1 MADRWPIGAF
11 GDEIAPGLE
20 EQITVLQKNG
30 VAGLELRSAWGDNV
44 VDLGPARLDRA
55 AGLLRAAGISVSA
68 VASPVGKA
76 QIEGDFDAEVSR
88 LRAAMDA
95 ATRLHTTRI
104 RIFSFFIPDGRHTE
118 FRDEVL
124 RRMSAFAHEA
134 ASRDLVLVHENESYI
149 YGDDA
154 EHCRDLVESVGSPA
168 LQIAFDPAN
177 FVQVGVRPFDE
188 AWPLL
193 ARHVVHVHVKDAVS
207 VDRDGMPPYP
217 ARAPE
222 VQLMASVRPAGE
234 GEVST
239 GIEEEDTWRDYWKP
253 ALRVDVS
260 FRLRGWGPWR
270 PSPCL
275 ASSRRA
281 RNLPARPRPA
291 HPNRR
296 PCPCTW
302 PRTPRAR
309 RHRRSCST

>member
-20 EQITVLQKNG
+20 EQITVLHKNG
-30 VAGLELRSAWGDNV
+30 VAALELRSAWGDNV
-44 VDLGPARLDRA
+44 VDLGPERLDRA
-55 AGLLRAAGISVSA
+55 AALLRAADISVSA

-76 QIEGDFDAEVSR
+76 DVEGDFDAEVSR

-95 ATRLHTTRI
+95 AHRLQTKLI
-104 RIFSFFIPDGRHTE
+104 RVFSFFVPEGRHAE

-124 RRMSAFAHEA
+124 RRMSTFAKEA
-134 ASRDLVLVHENESYI
+134 ASQDVVLVHENESYV

-193 ARHVVHVHVKDAVS
+193 AQHVVHFHVKDAVG
-207 VDRDGMPPYP
+207 VARNGMAPYP

-222 VQLMASVRPAGE
+222 LQLMASVRPAGE
-234 GEVST
+234 GE
-239 GIEEEDTWRDYWKP
+239 GQFPELLQALDRRDYRGFLVIEP
-253 ALRVDVS
+253 HLQERLHEIEAAERFAIALAALR
-260 FRLRGWGPWR
+260 GM
-270 PSPCL
+270 L
-275 ASSRRA
+275 AGMVA
-281 RNLPARPRPA
+281 KPIQG
-291 HPNRR
+291 H
-296 PCPCTW
+296 
-302 PRTPRAR
+302 
-309 RHRRSCST
+309 

>member
-30 VAGLELRSAWGDNV
+30 VAALELRSAWGDNV
-44 VDLGPARLDRA
+44 VDLGPERLDRA
-55 AGLLRAAGISVSA
+55 TALLRAADIGVSA

-76 QIEGDFDAEVSR
+76 DIEGDFDAEVSR

-95 ATRLHTTRI
+95 AHRLQTNRI
-104 RIFSFFIPDGRHTE
+104 RVFSFFVPEGRHAE

-124 RRMSAFAHEA
+124 RRMSTFAKEA
-134 ASRDLVLVHENESYI
+134 ASQDVVLVHENESYI

-154 EHCRDLVESVGSPA
+154 EHCLDLVESVGSPA

-193 ARHVVHVHVKDAVS
+193 AQHVVHFHIKDAVGLARNG
-207 VDRDGMPPYP
+207 VAPYP

-222 VQLMASVRPAGE
+222 LQLMGSVRPAGE
-234 GEVST
+234 GDGQLPELLQAL
-239 GIEEEDTWRDYWKP
+239 DRRDYRGFLVIEP
-253 ALRVDVS
+253 HLQMRLHEIDAAERFAIALAALRRV
-260 FRLRGWGPWR
+260 
-270 PSPCL
+270 L
-275 ASSRRA
+275 AGTA
-281 RNLPARPRPA
+281 AKPIQG
-291 HPNRR
+291 H
-296 PCPCTW
+296 
-302 PRTPRAR
+302 
-309 RHRRSCST
+309 

>member
-30 VAGLELRSAWGDNV
+30 VAALELRSAWGDNV
-44 VDLGPARLDRA
+44 VDLGPERLDRA
-55 AGLLRAAGISVSA
+55 ADLLRAADIGVSA

-76 QIEGDFDAEVSR
+76 DISGDFDAEVSR

-95 ATRLHTTRI
+95 AHRLQTNRI
-104 RIFSFFIPDGRHTE
+104 RVFSFFIPEGRHAE

-124 RRMSAFAHEA
+124 RRMSTFAQEA
-134 ASRDLVLVHENESYI
+134 ASQDIVLVHENESYV

-154 EHCRDLVESVGSPA
+154 QHCRDLVESVGSPA

-193 ARHVVHVHVKDAVS
+193 AEHVVHFHVKDAVG
-207 VDRDGMPPYP
+207 VVRNGMAPYP

-222 VQLMASVRPAGE
+222 LQLMASVRPAGE
-234 GEVST
+234 GEGQLPELLQALDRGDYRGFLV
-239 GIEEEDTWRDYWKP
+239 IEPHLQMRLHEIDAAERFAIALA
-253 ALRVDVS
+253 ALR
-260 FRLRGWGPWR
+260 RM
-270 PSPCL
+270 L
-275 ASSRRA
+275 AGTVA
-281 RNLPARPRPA
+281 KPIQG
-291 HPNRR
+291 H
-296 PCPCTW
+296 
-302 PRTPRAR
+302 
-309 RHRRSCST
+309 